1 MFLIWI
7 LTFFYVFTTK
17 NFLGLYPTLIAF
29 WLQFF
34 ITVFF
39 GTKYAPF
46 SIIGRNLI
54 KKQKPEYV
62 WAIQK
67 RFAWFLW
74 LIMATIMFV
83 VTLWFWLKW
92 IVPFS
97 ICSIC
102 LALMWMESS
111 LGICVWCKIYAYL
124 INKKIIKT
132 KQVQRCPGGACSIK
146 S

>member
-1 MFLIWI
+1 MLKKIIWKDIGNIIPNLEIEWEKIKYWVLNERAIRASAWVMFLIWI

-46 SIIGRNLI
+46 SIIGRNLV

-74 LIMATIMFV
+74 LIMATIMFI
-83 VTLWFWLKW
+83 VTLWF
-92 IVPFS
+92 
-97 ICSIC
+97 
-102 LALMWMESS
+102 
-111 LGICVWCKIYAYL
+111 
-124 INKKIIKT
+124 
-132 KQVQRCPGGACSIK
+132 
-146 S
+146 